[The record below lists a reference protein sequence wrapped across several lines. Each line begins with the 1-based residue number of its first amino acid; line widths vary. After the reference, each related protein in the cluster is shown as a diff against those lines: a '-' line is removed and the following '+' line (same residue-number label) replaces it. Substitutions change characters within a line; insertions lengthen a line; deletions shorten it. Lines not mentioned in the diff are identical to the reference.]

1 MDRRHVLVFVIVT
14 IAALAILCM
23 QLYLTF
29 AQRHGSA
36 AQNELSQK
44 TQHVVEELQD
54 SLHSQP

>member
-1 MDRRHVLVFVIVT
+1 MLVFVIVT